1 MYAYVYRVEG
11 RQKWGS
17 AQTLA
22 AARKAKRQAEAD
34 ADRGLIVDI
43 ENIKFGDYARHWI
56 LTYQGRTSG
65 GFRESTRRWYRQVLE
80 QRIIP
85 YFDSRRICLGDI
97 RPRDVKAFIVWLLE
111 QEDPR
116 RPGRKLAKESIRHHV
131 AVLRALLADAT
142 EEDVIRSNP
151 ASGVRVSVSEGEG
164 TGRPLVEGKK
174 AMTVVQLRA
183 LLEEVPPEWRLFSS
197 SWPIPGY
204 GSGR

>member
-1 MYAYVYRVEG
+1 MPTSIASKGARGGVARQRSPQPG
-11 RQKWGS
+11 RPS
-17 AQTLA
+17 A
-22 AARKAKRQAEAD
+22 RQRPTP
-34 ADRGLIVDI
+34 DRGLIVDV
-43 ENIKFGDYARHWI
+43 ENVKFGDYARHWI

-65 GFRESTRRWYRQVLE
+65 GFRESTSRWYRQVLE

-151 ASGVRVSVSEGEG
+151 ASGVRVSVPEGEG
-164 TGRPLVEGKK
+164 QAGRWW
-174 AMTVVQLRA
+174 RA
-183 LLEEVPPEWRLFSS
+183 R
-197 SWPIPGY
+197 
-204 GSGR
+204 RR

>member
-1 MYAYVYRVEG
+1 MAKSKSTLVRTDTPGVYRRGKVYAYVYRVEG

-17 AQTLA
+17 APTLA

-34 ADRGLIVDI
+34 ADRGLIVDV
-43 ENIKFGDYARHWI
+43 ENVRFGDHARHWI

-116 RPGRKLAKESIRHHV
+116 RPGRKLAKESIRDR
-131 AVLRALLADAT
+131 LR
-142 EEDVIRSNP
+142 
-151 ASGVRVSVSEGEG
+151 
-164 TGRPLVEGKK
+164 RPGG
-174 AMTVVQLRA
+174 MTQ
-183 LLEEVPPEWRLFSS
+183 
-197 SWPIPGY
+197 GD
-204 GSGR
+204 